1 MEIPKKEGGIFFFSP
16 GRSASVMGYDYHFY
30 LLHYTVHSC
39 RYIIIKHKPKDKT
52 EEDSL
57 ISCKKESTAAV
68 EPSRLLSFSSSLIRQ
83 RYLKN
88 K

>member
-1 MEIPKKEGGIFFFSP
+1 
-16 GRSASVMGYDYHFY
+16 MGYDYHFY

-39 RYIIIKHKPKDKT
+39 RYIIIKHKTKDKT

-68 EPSRLLSFSSSLIRQ
+68 YGSPGAKSTVIVFIVSGT
-83 RYLKN
+83 
-88 K
+88 